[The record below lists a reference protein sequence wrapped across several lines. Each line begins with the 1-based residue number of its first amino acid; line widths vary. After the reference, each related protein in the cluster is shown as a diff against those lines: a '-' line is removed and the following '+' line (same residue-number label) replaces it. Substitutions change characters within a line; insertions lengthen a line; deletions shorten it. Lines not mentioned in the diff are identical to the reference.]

1 MSELYNA
8 NFFNSTLNKPMSVKK
23 LESVISI
30 KEIIAL
36 ARDCGVINVLESLIL

>member
-23 LESVISI
+23 NR
-30 KEIIAL
+30 K
-36 ARDCGVINVLESLIL
+36 RDLH